1 MSGNMWIRQIH
12 RWTSIVFAVV
22 VAAIFA
28 MLGVGMVP
36 AQWIYFLP
44 LPPLFILLA
53 TGLWLFAL
61 PYLAKSRRAAS

>member
-1 MSGNMWIRQIH
+1 MSGNMLIRQIH

-28 MLGVGMVP
+28 MQGLGIAF
-36 AQWIYFLP
+36 AQWVYFLP

-53 TGLWLFAL
+53 TGLWMFAL
-61 PYLAKSRRAAS
+61 PYMGKAKAA

>member
-1 MSGNMWIRQIH
+1 MKGNMLIRQIH

-28 MLGVGMVP
+28 MQGLGIAF
-36 AQWIYFLP
+36 AQFVYFLP

-53 TGLWLFAL
+53 TGLWMFAL
-61 PYLAKSRRAAS
+61 PYLAKSRRAVS

>member
-1 MSGNMWIRQIH
+1 MNQFIRTFH

-22 VAAIFA
+22 VAVIFA
-28 MLGVGMVP
+28 MLGVGSQP

-61 PYLAKSRRAAS
+61 PYLAKSPRAAS